1 MIDHVIPQHK
11 FETVLNNIGVI
22 LLSELNNQKF
32 LNNFNESFEIFKERQ
47 TPIDKAEEIVIN
59 LVIDNISYTN
69 HNQFS
74 SDGTHTINIEVYV
87 NGYETSTLN
96 GSEFSSLKL
105 NKVVGLISY
114 VLRHDEYFNLG
125 FQTPTIASKTLNS
138 ISFDKSITNQDATF
152 SRMAIIELM
161 VRFSENYQDN
171 NLIPLLGNDSRIK
184 INLTDKG
191 YKFEFNN

>member
-11 FETVLNNIGVI
+11 FEAILNNIGAI
-22 LLSELNNQKF
+22 LLSELNNQKL
-32 LNNFNESFEIFKERQ
+32 LNNFNELFEVFKERQ
-47 TPIDKAEEIVIN
+47 TPIDKSEEIVIN

-74 SDGTHTINIEVYV
+74 SDGTHIVNIEVYV

-96 GSEFSSLKL
+96 GSEFSSSKL
-105 NKVVGLISY
+105 NKVIGLISY
-114 VLRHDEYFNLG
+114 ILKHDEHFNLG
-125 FQTPTIASKTLNS
+125 FSTPTIASKTLNS

-152 SRMAIIELM
+152 SRMAVIELM

-171 NLIPLLGNDSRIK
+171 QLPILLGNDSNIK
-184 INLTDKG
+184 INLTNRG